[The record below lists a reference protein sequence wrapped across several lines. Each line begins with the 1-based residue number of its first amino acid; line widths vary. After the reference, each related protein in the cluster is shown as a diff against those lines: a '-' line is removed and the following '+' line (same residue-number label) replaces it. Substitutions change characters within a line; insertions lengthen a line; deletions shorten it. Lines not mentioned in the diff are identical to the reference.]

1 MTAQITIESAS
12 VDGLLF
18 TRMWV
23 EERLGQLFTYEVEF
37 ESENTGIDLTGLLKT
52 PMAIKLETQ
61 EGYKRYFHGM
71 VCEAEQTAVEH
82 VQSLV
87 YAKYRVRLVPKP
99 WLLGGMVDCR
109 IFKDKKT
116 TDIVKTVL
124 SEAGYTDV
132 DLGNLGGSYTAREYC
147 VQYREDGWSFIQR
160 LLQQEGIYYYFT
172 HNNSKHTMMLADG
185 VGSHSTADGFAQV
198 PYQRSVDSVL
208 RAQSTI
214 SEWTSLRG
222 VDGSSVQLTD
232 YNPLKP
238 KASLLVNSDS
248 NGHGASGIKV
258 FDYPGPHGEAN
269 VGTHY
274 SQVRAEALSAARSRY
289 VGNTDACSIEI
300 GGLFKL
306 QDHPRGEF
314 NVEYLVTATSMQLS
328 GPGYASGTGESE
340 DLVFFCTFEALE
352 SSQPWRAPQTA
363 RKPLIYGVQTAVVT
377 GSETD
382 EDIAVDKYGRIQVNF
397 HWNMPGKENADCSC
411 YARVSSAWA
420 GKQWGSVNWPRVGQ
434 EVVVSFIEGD
444 PDYPLVVGSVYNG
457 VNMPPYDLPA
467 NKTQSGVKSRS
478 LLGGTADF
486 NELRFEDKA
495 GSEDFF
501 IHAQK
506 DMHEEV
512 ENDHTVT
519 IDHDEIITI
528 KNDQTAEIKNNR
540 THTVDNDD
548 KLTVKNDQ
556 TVTVQNNRTHKV
568 DQEEKLTVG
577 ANSTHSITQKFKLDA
592 GTEIQL
598 VCGMS
603 SITMKASG
611 EIEIKGSTIKIN
623 GMQKIEAV
631 GMMGVKVEGMKV
643 ELEAMTT
650 AKMVGALSAS
660 VEAGMAAKVVGGAQ
674 VGITGAL
681 IKLT

>member
-1 MTAQITIESAS
+1 MTAQITIETAS
-12 VDGLLF
+12 VSGLLF

-23 EERLGQLFTYEVEF
+23 EERLGEQFTCEVEF

-61 EGYKRYFHGM
+61 DGYKRYFHGM

-82 VQSLV
+82 VQNLV

-116 TDIVKTVL
+116 TDIVKAVL
-124 SEAGYTDV
+124 AEAGYTDV
-132 DLGNLGGSYTAREYC
+132 DLSNLGGSYTTREYC

-172 HNNSKHTMMLADG
+172 HNNSKHSMVLADG
-185 VGSHSTADGFAQV
+185 VGSHSTAQGFAQV
-198 PYQRSVDSVL
+198 PYQRGTDSVL
-208 RAQSTI
+208 RQQATI

-222 VDGSSVQLTD
+222 VDGASVQLTD

-238 KASLLVNSDS
+238 KASLVVNSDS
-248 NGHGASGIKV
+248 AGHGADGIKV
-258 FDYPGPHGEAN
+258 FDYPGPHGETN
-269 VGTHY
+269 VGNHFA
-274 SQVRAEALSAARSRY
+274 QVRAEALSAARSRY
-289 VGNTDACSIEI
+289 VGNTSAGTIEI

-306 QDHPRGEF
+306 QDHPRSEF
-314 NVEYLVTATSMQLS
+314 NAEYLVTATSMQLS
-328 GPGYASGTGESE
+328 GPGYAAGGQAGTDEPT
-340 DLVFFCTFEALE
+340 FFCTFEALE
-352 SSQPWRAPQTA
+352 SSQPWRTPQKA
-363 RKPLIYGVQTAVVT
+363 RKPLIYGVQTAIVT

-411 YARVSSAWA
+411 YARVSSMWA
-420 GKQWGSVNWPRVGQ
+420 GKQWGAVSWPRVGQ
-434 EVVVSFIEGD
+434 EVVVGFIEGD
-444 PDYPLVVGSVYNG
+444 PDYPLIVGSVYNG
-457 VNMPPYDLPA
+457 VNVPPYDLPA
-467 NKTQSGVKSRS
+467 NKTQSGIKSRS
-478 LLGGTADF
+478 LLGGTDDF
-486 NELRFEDKA
+486 NELRLEDKK

-540 THTVDNDD
+540 THTIDNDD
-548 KLTVKNDQ
+548 KLIVKNDRVE
-556 TVTVQNNRTHKV
+556 TVTNNRTTKV

-577 ANSTHSITQKFKLDA
+577 ANSTHSISQKFHLDA
-592 GTEIQL
+592 GTEIEL
-598 VCGMS
+598 VCGQS
-603 SITMKASG
+603 SITMKSSG
-611 EIEIKGSTIKIN
+611 EISIKGTNITLDGMN
-623 GMQKIEAV
+623 GVTVK
-631 GMMGVKVEGMKV
+631 GMTVDVKADTAATVKGLTVEVSADAKTDVKGAMVNVNGSAMVKVAGGMV
-643 ELEAMTT
+643 ML
-650 AKMVGALSAS
+650 G
-660 VEAGMAAKVVGGAQ
+660 
-674 VGITGAL
+674 
-681 IKLT
+681 